1 MFPGAARV
9 AEVVGVHVGTP
20 QQGPS
25 DDLAP
30 IPTAGDSSD
39 HRASTKH
46 TWVIIAPVAAHVNG
60 QVVVPAGGQVKVPTP
75 RVG

>member
-46 TWVIIAPVAAHVNG
+46 TWVIIAPVAAH
-60 QVVVPAGGQVKVPTP
+60 
-75 RVG
+75 